1 MKIKVTEAELD
12 YISSV
17 EGLKKRKAMKAVIE
31 RYKSDLETKGK
42 TDAEMTTLVQEAVS
56 ELKRQIGI
64 HTVEY
69 EGKDGKT
76 KNKDVTIPQ
85 RSAAIES
92 VSYRMEMKKLTAMN
106 LYNNGNKLD
115 ARDIMETRLTGK
127 IEARNPK
134 PENLEGYDKLY
145 ESNEIFRSNYDKIK
159 QSVESET
166 EPTEYVDLNSKF
178 PINKFLGSVDVSKKN
193 TRIEVYNYWKGIS
206 DLYVPFYDS
215 VVKFLAAIKDLEFEG
230 ELGNSF
236 EKLNKRIT
244 NTNLEYIVEFPGI
257 EEKFLEPQHRF
268 FNIITRRMA
277 LEGLLRKD
285 EDANDYKDDEFSPSD
300 VAQQLMQEMND
311 EIKSTSDWG
320 DDIDMAVGDA
330 DQDTEFEWK
339 NDVKSI
345 MGGADPLLVYENNIG
360 NKLLAI
366 SQEAETS
373 LIELLQGI
381 IEQIDDGNG
390 ITLDNTTNV
399 ERWIDEVEDTTILD
413 EGDVEGFF
421 LPISCLANSSFK
433 QMFSGAEFESA
444 QAGKIGAGKDK
455 IDLDV
460 IDDIKEFFNDLYE
473 ILSSSAF
480 RFAVEFRTSAGR
492 TRGSTVDSYEA
503 RGTNM
508 EQLRGAAQVPISLN
522 SRGQIKDKFNGMKS
536 ELQDMMEGAIKY
548 YFDPLYSGML
558 PIEVPNF
565 SSSIGAKVL
574 QTLSLDLGLETVMS
588 VSYDALSQGSVEEVE
603 EGDLRQIAEFLEL
616 VFVPDIGLTA
626 SLIDNGEEAAQALTK
641 IFGKEDANDNYCA
654 ALIHHFMV
662 DTDDLKL
669 ENADFHGKSVK
680 ERADMFDVMFK
691 NRKAFPVFALPHWLD
706 MNQGIL
712 TNKSTEMKQQYNRMK
727 DIFES
732 VQTDLPVLLHKML
745 KAHDAIREELG
756 KEVIYGYIPFN
767 EYGVEKMITKMQIE
781 EDIDLSNLEVEHII
795 KTVDSH
801 ENISKEYGI
810 SGEQVYKIKAHFR

>member
-1 MKIKVTEAELD
+1 MKLEVTEAELD
-12 YISSV
+12 YISSL

-31 RYKSDLETKGK
+31 RYKSELETKR
-42 TDAEMTTLVQEAVS
+42 TPDAEITTLVAEAGK
-56 ELKRQIGI
+56 ELKRQVGI

-69 EGKDGKT
+69 EGKDGQTKT
-76 KNKDVTIPQ
+76 RNVSIPQ
-85 RSAAIES
+85 RPAAKES
-92 VSYRMEMKKLTAMN
+92 VGYRMEMRKLTAMN

-127 IEARNPK
+127 IEVRNPK

-159 QSVESET
+159 QSVENET
-166 EPTEYVDLNSKF
+166 EETEYVDLNSKF

-206 DLYVPFYDS
+206 ELYVPFYDS
-215 VVKFLAAIKDLEFEG
+215 VVKFLAAIKELDFEG
-230 ELGNSF
+230 ELGDSF

-244 NTNLEYIVEFPGI
+244 NTNLEYIVEFPGV
-257 EEKFLEPQHRF
+257 EEKFLEPRHRF

-277 LEGLLRKD
+277 LEGLLQH
-285 EDANDYKDDEFSPSD
+285 EEGSGNYKDDEFSASD
-300 VAQQLMQEMND
+300 VNQQMMQEMVG
-311 EIKSTSDWG
+311 EVKSTSDWN

-330 DQDTEFEWK
+330 DQGTEFEWE
-339 NDVKSI
+339 NDVRTI
-345 MGGADPLLVYENNIG
+345 MGGADPLLIYESNRG

-373 LIELLQGI
+373 LIELLESI

-390 ITLDNTTNV
+390 VTLDNTTNV
-399 ERWIDEVEDTTILD
+399 ERWIDEVENTTILD

-421 LPISCLANSSFK
+421 LPISCLSNSSFK
-433 QMFSGAEFESA
+433 QMFAGAEFESA

-503 RGTNM
+503 RGTSM

-522 SRGQIKDKFNGMKS
+522 RRGQIRDNFNEMKS

-565 SSSIGAKVL
+565 SSSIGARVL

-588 VSYDALSQGSVEEVE
+588 SSYDALSQGSVEEVE

-616 VFVPDIGLTA
+616 IFVPDIELTQ
-626 SLIDNGEEAAQALTK
+626 SLIDNGEEAALALTE
-641 IFGKEDANDNYCA
+641 IFGKEEANENYCA

-662 DTDDLKL
+662 DTNELKL
-669 ENADFHGKSVK
+669 ENSDFSGKSVK
-680 ERADMFDVMFK
+680 ERAEQFDAMFK
-691 NRKAFPVFALPHWLD
+691 SRKAFPVFALPHWLD

-712 TNKSTEMKQQYNRMK
+712 TNKSPAMKQQYNRLK

-767 EYGVEKMITKMQIE
+767 EYGIEKMITKMQIE

-801 ENISKEYGI
+801 QNISKEYGI

>member
-345 MGGADPLLVYENNIG
+345 MGGADPLLVYESNIG

-626 SLIDNGEEAAQALTK
+626 SLIDNGEEAAQALTE